1 MKGHYKNILC
11 VMTDTHKQDNL
22 VAQAMH
28 IAKSHQAKLTLVLAL
43 ESLPPN
49 ARMVMESFSYLDS
62 ERSMG
67 SAANDWL
74 EERVK
79 EWSATYPMKGVVKVG
94 HPFADVITKV
104 QEDKHDL
111 VVKTSEAGHGSSL
124 FGTDDMHLLRKC
136 PCPVW
141 VINAHRSEQYKSV
154 VAALD
159 LNYHYPKHEIATRKK
174 LNLDILRHAV
184 QVSLLEFAQL
194 HIVHVFDAVPENIL
208 RGGFI
213 SVDED
218 SMESD
223 LATIHTER
231 DEELDRLLTEV
242 ESELETGV
250 IDYLSPQRHLVRG
263 YPRREIAATA
273 HSLDADVV
281 VMGTVARLG
290 VPGFIMGG
298 TAEETIQQLNCAVLG
313 VKPAGF
319 VSPIQPKK

>member
-1 MKGHYKNILC
+1 MKGHYRHILC

-22 VAQAMH
+22 IAQAIH
-28 IAKSHQAKLTLVLAL
+28 IARSHQARLTIMLTL

-62 ERSMG
+62 ERSMEG
-67 SAANDWL
+67 TANDWINQQ
-74 EERVK
+74 VS
-79 EWSATYPMKGVVKVG
+79 EWSATYPVKGLVRIG
-94 HPFADVITKV
+94 HPFVDVISQVVK
-104 QEDKHDL
+104 EDHDL
-111 VVKTSEAGHGSSL
+111 VIKLSDSETGTGPFGSN
-124 FGTDDMHLLRKC
+124 DMHLLRKC

-141 VINAHRSEQYKSV
+141 VINGKRDEQYKSV

-159 LNYHYPKHEIATRKK
+159 LNYHYPKHEIATRKS
-174 LNLDILRHAV
+174 LNLDILRHAM
-184 QVSLLEFAQL
+184 QISLLEFAQL
-194 HIVHVFDAVPENIL
+194 HIVHVFDSVPENIL

-218 SMESD
+218 ALESD
-223 LATIHTER
+223 LATIHAER
-231 DEELDRLLTEV
+231 DAELDRLLNQV
-242 ESELETGV
+242 ENELEPDV

-263 YPRREIAATA
+263 YPRKEIAATA

-298 TAEETIQQLNCAVLG
+298 TAEETIQKLKCAVVG
-313 VKPAGF
+313 VKPQGF
-319 VSPIQPKK
+319 VTPIQINK